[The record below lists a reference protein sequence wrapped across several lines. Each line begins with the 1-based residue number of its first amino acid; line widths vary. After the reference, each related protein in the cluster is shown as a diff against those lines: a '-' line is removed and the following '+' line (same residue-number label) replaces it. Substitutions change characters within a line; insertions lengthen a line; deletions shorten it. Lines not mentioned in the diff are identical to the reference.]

1 MVSKTDG
8 KLVLWPAYFDVSI
21 SKEDGRRLPKALA
34 VQNPTLDQI
43 EKACKSLGLN
53 PVREDDKLYS
63 SQWYGARGRILI
75 DNKGPKAQ
83 VLKQIAEKMK
93 PMQQAQASQAGQQ

>member
-8 KLVLWPAYFDVSI
+8 KLVLWLAYFDVSI
-21 SKEDGRRLPKALA
+21 SKDEGRRLPKALA

-43 EKACKSLGLN
+43 EKACASLGFN
-53 PVREDDKLYS
+53 PVAERDAAYPSK
-63 SQWYGARGRILI
+63 WYGARGRVLI
-75 DNKGPKAQ
+75 DDKGPKAQ

-93 PMQQAQASQAGQQ
+93 PKPVQQAPVQQ